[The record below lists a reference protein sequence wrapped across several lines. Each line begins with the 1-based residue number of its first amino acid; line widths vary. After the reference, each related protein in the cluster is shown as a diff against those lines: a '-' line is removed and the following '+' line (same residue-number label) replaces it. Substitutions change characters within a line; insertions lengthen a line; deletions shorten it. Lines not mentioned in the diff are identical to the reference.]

1 MKATAAFVLL
11 SLALLCFFSDVS
23 SQGGGKDKRAWIPR
37 LSGRVFGKSVLR
49 NHLSQVDC
57 GEFRDPKVYCTR
69 ESNPHCGSNGQ
80 TYGNKCSFCKAMV
93 ESGGKVTLKHQGK
106 C

>member
-1 MKATAAFVLL
+1 MKATGAFVFL
-11 SLALLCFFSDVS
+11 SLALFCFFSGLGISLFVFCAFVFPDVT
-23 SQGGGKDKRAWIPR
+23 SQGGGK
-37 LSGRVFGKSVLR
+37 
-49 NHLSQVDC
+49 VDC

-69 ESNPHCGSNGQ
+69 ESNPHCGSDGQ